1 MRKLTLS
8 AALCLGLA
16 GVAQA
21 GFIGN
26 SVDVQYVW
34 PNPGSVY
41 ADLGTITVT
50 SAPQTVTFQPYF
62 DVTVSGSHI
71 IVDAS
76 NYGGTY
82 SGSFNGEYLIDNSV
96 ATFPA
101 VLVDRGGAVVRRATA
116 PLDRGYPNPGWVEQD
131 PQAILRSAQGAIDA
145 AEWVGPYDDQKMGFN
160 KVAKY
165 YYYPGWWEGGPQ
177 ISVYI
182 NAKKWAELPKEYQ
195 VVIEAACADGNT
207 EMCAR
212 YDAKN
217 PLALRQLLASGTQLR
232 PFPKDVMEACYKAAM
247 AYYAEISASNPEF
260 KKVYDGMHM
269 ALPLPT
275 RILLGISH
283 FITYYGISGYKPVRA
298 K

>member
-1 MRKLTLS
+1 MRAQNGSVAILMRKLTLS

-101 VLVDRGGAVVRRATA
+101 VLVDPSSILTGGAPDITIAGKT
-116 PLDRGYPNPGWVEQD
+116 L
-131 PQAILRSAQGAIDA
+131 
-145 AEWVGPYDDQKMGFN
+145 
-160 KVAKY
+160 
-165 YYYPGWWEGGPQ
+165 
-177 ISVYI
+177 
-182 NAKKWAELPKEYQ
+182 
-195 VVIEAACADGNT
+195 
-207 EMCAR
+207 
-212 YDAKN
+212 
-217 PLALRQLLASGTQLR
+217 
-232 PFPKDVMEACYKAAM
+232 
-247 AYYAEISASNPEF
+247 EISFAGRVFGPGERLVLDVVPEPATF
-260 KKVYDGMHM
+260 G
-269 ALPLPT
+269 
-275 RILLGISH
+275 LLGIAVAALALLRRRR
-283 FITYYGISGYKPVRA
+283 TA
-298 K
+298 